1 MCTQIYSVGQAA
13 VPINMIILG
22 INLSSTFE
30 KKKPNTNDEE
40 VDSNMLPNPTMLAIV
55 VGKMIVM
62 PMIGIV
68 STWILE
74 RYYIDIPD
82 AIDATCYL
90 VMMIVFITP
99 TANNVMVM
107 VELSGSS
114 SKEGMAR
121 LIGYQYV
128 VSPVVLSLVLSAVV
142 SLASCHFDQSCS
154 HYVDTH

>member
-1 MCTQIYSVGQAA
+1 MGQAA

-30 KKKPNTNDEE
+30 KKKAKKNDDE
-40 VDSNMLPNPTMLAIV
+40 VDNNMLPNPTMLAIV

-68 STWILE
+68 STWILV

-99 TANNVMVM
+99 TANSVMVM

-114 SKEGMAR
+114 SKEGIAR

-128 VSPVVLSLVLSAVV
+128 VAPIVLSLVLSAVV